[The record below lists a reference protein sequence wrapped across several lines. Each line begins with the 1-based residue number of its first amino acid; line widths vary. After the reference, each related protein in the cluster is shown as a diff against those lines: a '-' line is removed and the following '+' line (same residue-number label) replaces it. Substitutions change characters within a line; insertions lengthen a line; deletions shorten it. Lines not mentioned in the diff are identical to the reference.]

1 MGFKH
6 NFPIRVISII
16 ALFFFCWSFAGGLD
30 IAYAIKIDQQGGKS
44 NQQSAIS
51 SQSSQPKPLKPE
63 EKFQKTI
70 EDITQI
76 LTDTST
82 DTDTKKNKLKTKR
95 SEIEGLDTAIKKQFS
110 DTERFLKEKG
120 LPPEILERHYKFV
133 KHYEDNLKE
142 LKTNLDDIGKA
153 KTKSEADAAIRRA
166 KAHLEKV
173 KVPKR
178 HIFDPNKLPHRTAE
192 PIFIEPR
199 TTPEQ
204 FKTEQTAG
212 YKIHDSGYTIKDKNT
227 EDHASDIVNH
237 GSVYASGIVN
247 HGSVLVASNGSLDG
261 LLSQSSTLYAQSS
274 MEIAL
279 ADPPTSADLAQT
291 IEVQFTP
298 AIQAKVTELNHNPVK
313 IYEYVRN
320 NFEYEPYYG
329 SLKGAQQTLLEKAG
343 NDFDQ
348 ASLLIALLRASNIPA
363 RYVYGTVEIPIEKI
377 MNWVGGVTDPNTAAT
392 ILATA
397 GVPGKLLTEGGKI
410 KYAQMEHTWVE
421 AYVPYGNY
429 RGAMRDDSIKTWIP
443 LDPSFKQY
451 DYKRGMD
458 LYTAMGIN
466 GETYIQD
473 YITDTSPSPIPPELQ
488 ELFPDYTISPYQYYS
503 RRLLNYIDSNFPDST
518 IEDIIGDETIDLT
531 KTIIKK
537 EYPYLLGSL
546 PYKVVTRGATYSAI
560 PNNLRPSIS
569 FTIEN
574 PLTYEIDLSYNI
586 TLPEISGKRITLSY
600 IPATSADEVLIAK
613 YGGLLNVPPYL
624 LNVKPVVKANGI
636 TVATGVPIGLGYEQI
651 FNMSFRIPNKGM
663 DIVTN
668 RITAGDYSA
677 IAIQYYKTPS
687 DVVADKMQTLQN
699 NITSTDLDDLLGQ
712 MLYNIGLS
720 YFHHLNFEE
729 ELYAKNFQMVI
740 TKEPSEAIVTSQA
753 ITEYLWDVPYKVTE
767 GGVGVDVDRNISAS
781 FSIDGNQQRK
791 KDFMI
796 VSGLGSST
804 WEDMILES
812 FFNIPSVSASRLLK
826 IANQRGIPIYT
837 IDTIN
842 IGSLLP
848 QLQVSSEV
856 KSDIQNAVN
865 AGKKVII
872 SKTNVQFN
880 DWNGV
885 GYIILDPAK
894 GSGAYLI
901 SGGLAGAESSKPLPT
916 SQREIGELYVRICG
930 QKRGIIMDTAAR
942 LIGTPYRF
950 GCKDPAKKCG
960 GIDCSGLVEYAYKKV
975 GFNSVV
981 GKNAQGQYDAT
992 WPTEYPIY
1000 MDLVFFRGTYDKNEN
1015 CYINEDDEITHVGL
1029 AYPLGIWLPY
1039 GWMIAAQGKQV
1050 DFYLI
1055 SDIKTLTE
1063 RKATGVTCKNGI
1075 EPPDITKGCP
1085 RIIGCRY
1092 KYEST
1097 GRTFESFVGYQ
1108 YAPEFDEC
1116 K

>member
-1 MGFKH
+1 MDFRYR
-6 NFPIRVISII
+6 PLPRVIS
-16 ALFFFCWSFAGGLD
+16 LTVLLFFCWSFAGGLD

-70 EDITQI
+70 DAITQI
-76 LTDTST
+76 VNDTST

-142 LKTNLDDIGKA
+142 LNDNLAAIDKS
-153 KTKSEADAAIRRA
+153 KTKTEADAVIGRA
-166 KAHLEKV
+166 KSHLEKV
-173 KVPKR
+173 KPPKK
-178 HIFDPNKLPHRTAE
+178 HIPLDPNKLPHRTAE

-199 TTPEQ
+199 TSPEE

-212 YKIHDSGYTIKDKNT
+212 YKIHDTGYTMKNKSRV
-227 EDHASDIVNH
+227 DHAS
-237 GSVYASGIVN
+237 GIGD
-247 HGSVLVASNGSLDG
+247 HGSVLVASNGSLNG
-261 LLSQSSTLYAQSS
+261 LLSQSSTQ
-274 MEIAL
+274 IAL
-279 ADPPTSADLAQT
+279 ADPPTDADLAET
-291 IEVQFTP
+291 IEVQFAP
-298 AIQAKVTELNHNPVK
+298 EIRAKAQELGNNPIK

-329 SLKGAQQTLLEKAG
+329 SLKGAQQTLLEMAG

-348 ASLLIALLRASNIPA
+348 ASLLISLLRASNIPT
-363 RYVYGTVEIPIEKI
+363 RYAYGTVEIPIEKI

-429 RGAMRDDSIKTWIP
+429 RGAMRDDSIKAWIP

-458 LYTAMGIN
+458 LYPAMGIN
-466 GETYIQD
+466 GEQYIQD
-473 YITDTSPSPIPPELQ
+473 YITDTSPSPIPTELQ
-488 ELFPDYTISPYQYYS
+488 ELFPDYTISPYQYYNG
-503 RRLLNYIDSNFPDST
+503 RLLNYIDTNFPDST

-546 PYKVVTRGATYSAI
+546 PYKVVTKGATYSSI
-560 PNNLRPSIS
+560 SNNLRPSIS
-569 FTIEN
+569 FTIEDTF
-574 PLTYEIDLSYNI
+574 LYETALSYST
-586 TLPEISGKRITLSY
+586 TLAEIAGKRITLSY
-600 IPATSADEVLIAK
+600 NPATLADEELVTK

-624 LNVKPVVKANGI
+624 LSVKPVIKANGI
-636 TVATGVPIGLGYEQI
+636 TVATGIPVGLGYDQI
-651 FNMSFRIPNKGM
+651 FNMTFQLPNKGT
-663 DIVTN
+663 DVVTN
-668 RITAGDYSA
+668 KVTAGDYSA
-677 IAIQYYKTPS
+677 IAIQLFKTSS
-687 DVVADKMQTLQN
+687 DLVGNKMEVLTR
-699 NITSTDLDDLLGQ
+699 NIGSSDLDDLLGQ

-720 YFHHLNFEE
+720 YFHHLTFEE

-796 VSGLGSST
+796 VSGLGSSA
-804 WEDMILES
+804 WEDMILQS

-826 IANQRGIPIYT
+826 IANQRGIPIYS
-837 IDTIN
+837 IDNTNIN
-842 IGSLLP
+842 TMLL

-865 AGKKVII
+865 AGKKVIV
-872 SKTNVQFN
+872 SKTNVQYN
-880 DWNGV
+880 DWNGA
-885 GYIILDPAK
+885 GYIILDPVK

-901 SGGLAGAESSKPLPT
+901 SGGLAGSDTSKKTSVSLRNPSDCSALITSFTRQAVIQIALANLDTPYVWGGEDPVCGFDCSGFINYVFYVVYGGTAFPMRTNKKGQIERLTAEGLYQYCKQKNWLYPFEEVLEGDIIWKINAESQHSHVGIYYVLFKAIHALGRPCKD
-916 SQREIGELYVRICG
+916 GELPPVPPECGNDVDAKQRICG
-930 QKRGIIMDTAAR
+930 K
-942 LIGTPYRF
+942 YR
-950 GCKDPAKKCG
+950 
-960 GIDCSGLVEYAYKKV
+960 
-975 GFNSVV
+975 SVV
-981 GKNAQGQYDAT
+981 ITSLDIFKGSGQID
-992 WPTEYPIY
+992 
-1000 MDLVFFRGTYDKNEN
+1000 
-1015 CYINEDDEITHVGL
+1015 
-1029 AYPLGIWLPY
+1029 PY
-1039 GWMIAAQGKQV
+1039 V
-1050 DFYLI
+1050 
-1055 SDIKTLTE
+1055 
-1063 RKATGVTCKNGI
+1063 
-1075 EPPDITKGCP
+1075 
-1085 RIIGCRY
+1085 CRP
-1092 KYEST
+1092 
-1097 GRTFESFVGYQ
+1097 Q
-1108 YAPEFDEC
+1108 P
-1116 K
+1116 